1 MLDESTPTFAA
12 SGLCIRPPREADAEY
27 FAAFDAQRARVLR
40 KRIQWYC
47 ILAIGV
53 LAMGVLGNVLA
64 LARHNGAARDSWIQI
79 LSNSTIIA
87 LYAFGLVYIACARP
101 DRRRLVEMLTALTG
115 VVLMIAMIFEV
126 IAAWAN
132 PDYARSPET
141 LLEAQSTIAW
151 RVTLA
156 FGLIFSLA
164 CILVPMTVRESM
176 RIAGVGFVLFVVIMG
191 VLIRPPVPTLLW
203 MVALF
208 VAFCVPGMAW
218 SWWRFREFDA
228 RFQADTMMQR
238 YQNLRGEVKEI
249 SAELTQ
255 ARRLHEALFPA
266 PLSTGPIHVGFA
278 YEPMREIGGDFLF
291 LHREPAGEKESPGA
305 VTIVLI
311 DVSGHGIPAALSVNR
326 MHGELL
332 RFFANYPSPSGE
344 SGRPGHVLSNLNSY
358 ACAALA
364 PQGVFATALVLRTC
378 PTIGSIEFAS
388 GGHPT
393 AFLRK
398 AHGETIDLPST
409 APMLG
414 VLGADAYLPESRE
427 LNFQAGD
434 RVLAYTD
441 GAMESRDAS
450 GMDFTAQRIRS
461 LVATATLSNPP
472 GTGRLAPLADS
483 LMKAVNSFR
492 HGPSQDDTL
501 IVEVVHAG
509 LAEVKDTPPTLAS
522 APAGASS
529 HATSRSIDALSE
541 SLA

>member
-1 MLDESTPTFAA
+1 MLDESTPTFSAPV
-12 SGLCIRPPREADAEY
+12 LCIRPPREADAEY
-27 FAAFDAQRARVLR
+27 FEAFDAQRARVLR

-47 ILAIGV
+47 ILAISV
-53 LAMGVLGNVLA
+53 LMMGVLGNALA
-64 LARHNGAARDSWIQI
+64 LVRHNGVARDSWIQI
-79 LSNSTIIA
+79 LSNSSIIV
-87 LYAFGLVYIACARP
+87 LYSFGLVYIARARP

-115 VVLMIAMIFEV
+115 VVLMIAMLFEV

-132 PDYARSPET
+132 PDYARSAET
-141 LLEAQSTIAW
+141 LLEAQATIAW

-176 RIAGVGFVLFVVIMG
+176 RIAGVGFALFVVIMG

-291 LHREPAGEKESPGA
+291 LHREPAIEQGSPGA
-305 VTIVLI
+305 VSIVLI

-326 MHGELL
+326 LHGELL
-332 RFFANYPSPSGE
+332 RFFASYPKPAGE
-344 SGRPGHVLSNLNSY
+344 SGRPGHVLSSLNSY

-364 PQGVFATALVLRTC
+364 PQGVYATALVLRVC
-378 PTIGSIEFAS
+378 PTVGTIEFAN

-398 AHGETIDLPST
+398 ASGETIDLSST

-414 VLGADAYLPESRE
+414 VLEADGYLPESRE

-441 GAMESRDAS
+441 GAMESRDS
-450 GMDFTAQRIRS
+450 GGQDFTAERIQAFVS
-461 LVATATLSNPP
+461 NATISNRP

-483 LMKAVNSFR
+483 LMAEVNAFR
-492 HGPSQDDTL
+492 HGPAQDDTL

-509 LAEVKDTPPTLAS
+509 QARARATPSTQS
-522 APAGASS
+522 EQS
-529 HATSRSIDALSE
+529 HQVDDLTQSRA
-541 SLA
+541 